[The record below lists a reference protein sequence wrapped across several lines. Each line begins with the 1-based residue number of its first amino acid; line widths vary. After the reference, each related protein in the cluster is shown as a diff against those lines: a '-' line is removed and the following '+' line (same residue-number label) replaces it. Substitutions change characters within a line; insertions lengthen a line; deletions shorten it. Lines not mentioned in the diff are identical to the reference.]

1 MPDVHFIGKIEHVVV
16 DSYTEV
22 SLTYAFVP
30 GSAAWLLKSGKA
42 FGETHSVVRTEM
54 DSLTLD
60 YPLDAHYETSSS
72 EGWPFF
78 VCEVR
83 VIRAFPAVI
92 RLQYCV
98 NNN

>member
-1 MPDVHFIGKIEHVVV
+1 MPDVHFIGTIENAAIEGF
-16 DSYTEV
+16 TEV

-30 GSAAWLLKSGKA
+30 GSRACLLKSGRC

-54 DSLTLD
+54 DCLTLD

-72 EGWPFF
+72 EGLPFF

-83 VIRAFPAVI
+83 LITVFPTSFSI
-92 RLQYCV
+92 
-98 NNN
+98 NSS

>member
-54 DSLTLD
+54 DCLTLD
-60 YPLDAHYETSSS
+60 YPIDAHYETSSS

-78 VCEVR
+78 VCEVCHR
-83 VIRAFPAVI
+83 
-92 RLQYCV
+92 
-98 NNN
+98 